1 MKKDTSKSIKKIM
14 IVYLVILL
22 ALISYIVYFTVVSG
36 PKIAAMD
43 SNTRTTAKQNTILR
57 GTIYDS
63 EGNALTESE
72 KTSTLGQTIT
82 YPYGSMYANVV
93 GYYSSSY
100 GMTGLEKTYN
110 SELSTYQSGTGI
122 LRYFNIIKSFKE
134 RSVQKV
140 GNSVYTTLD
149 TDLQKAAYEG
159 LSKYTAGAVVAINAK
174 TGAILASVSYPSFDP
189 NDLAA
194 AMAKSTE
201 SGVTP
206 FLIDRATQGLYAPG
220 STFKVITLASGLEN
234 ISGLAY
240 KTFDDTGKIT
250 IGDYTLPNENGVAYG
265 DIGINKALSVSSNVV
280 FGGIIAEELGNAKL
294 KTTAEEFGF
303 NEDIP
308 TVGFSLKQS
317 TFPTLESYELG
328 NIAQSGIGQGSVQAT
343 PTEMALVAATVAN
356 NGIMMRP
363 YLVSKV
369 VDSEGNVVDETKV
382 EEYRQVLSSAN
393 DAVIKNA
400 MSYVVSQRVQ
410 SGTWSYFSGINDVG
424 AKTGTAQTG
433 SGQPN
438 SWWMGYSGD
447 IAVAVVVEGAGNVD
461 GASAKI
467 AASVI
472 KAYQA
477 QQ

>member
-1 MKKDTSKSIKKIM
+1 MNTDPEKSAKKIM
-14 IVYLVILL
+14 IAYLLVLL

-43 SNTRTTAKQNTILR
+43 TNTRTTAKENLVLR
-57 GTIYDS
+57 GTIYDKF
-63 EGNALTESE
+63 GNALTVSK
-72 KTSTLGQTIT
+72 KTSTLDQTIS
-82 YPYGSMYANVV
+82 YPYGSLYANVV
-93 GYYSSSY
+93 GYKSTNY
-100 GMTGLEKTYN
+100 GITGLEETYN
-110 SELSTYQSGTGI
+110 STLSTYQSGTGF
-122 LRYFNIIKSFKE
+122 LRYFDLVKSFKE
-134 RSVQKV
+134 RSVEKV
-140 GNSVYTTLD
+140 GDSIYTTLD
-149 TDLQKAAYEG
+149 TNLQKIAYDG

-174 TGAILASVSYPSFDP
+174 TGAILVSASYPSFDP

-206 FLIDRATQGLYAPG
+206 FLIDRATRGLYAPG
-220 STFKVITLASGLEN
+220 STFKVITLASGLQN
-234 ISGLAY
+234 ISGLASR
-240 KTFDDTGKIT
+240 TFDDTGKIT
-250 IGDYTLPNENGVAYG
+250 IGDYTLPNENNVAYG
-265 DIGINKALSVSSNVV
+265 QISLNKALSVSSNVV

-294 KTTAEEFGF
+294 KATAEDFGF

-308 TVGFSLKQS
+308 TVGFTLNKS
-317 TFPTLESYELG
+317 TFPTLSSYELG

-343 PTEMALVAATVAN
+343 PTEMALVAATIAN
-356 NGIMMRP
+356 NGVMMRP

-369 VDSEGNVVDETKV
+369 VDSAGNVVDETKV
-382 EEYRQVLSSAN
+382 KEYRQVLSSSVN
-393 DAVIKNA
+393 SVIKNA
-400 MSYVVSQRVQ
+400 MSYVVEQRVK
-410 SGTWSYFSGINDVG
+410 SGTWSYFSGISDVG

-472 KAYQA
+472 KAYLA
-477 QQ
+477 GE

>member
-14 IVYLVILL
+14 IVYLLILL

-36 PKIAAMD
+36 PKIANME
-43 SNTRTTAKQNTILR
+43 SNTRAAAKQNTILR

-63 EGNALTESE
+63 EGNALTKSE

-82 YPYGSMYANVV
+82 YPYGAMYANVI

-100 GMTGLEKTYN
+100 GVTGLEKTCN
-110 SELSTYQSGTGI
+110 NELSTYQSGTSI
-122 LRYFNIIKSFKE
+122 LRYFNIVKSFKE
-134 RSVQKV
+134 RNIQKV
-140 GNSVYTTLD
+140 GNSVYTTLN
-149 TDLQKAAYEG
+149 TNLQKVAYEG
-159 LSKYTAGAVVAINAK
+159 LSKYKAGAVVAINAK

-206 FLIDRATQGLYAPG
+206 FLIDRATKSLYAPG

-234 ISGLAY
+234 IPGLAY
-240 KTFDDTGKIT
+240 RTFDDTGKIT
-250 IGDYTLPNENGVAYG
+250 IGDYTLPNENSVAYG
-265 DIGINKALSVSSNVV
+265 NIGINKALSVSSNVV

-294 KTTAEEFGF
+294 KATAEQFGF

-308 TVGFSLKQS
+308 TVGFTLEQS
-317 TFPTLESYELG
+317 KFPTLSSYELG
-328 NIAQSGIGQGSVQAT
+328 NIAQSGIGQGAVQAT

-356 NGIMMRP
+356 NGVMMRP
-363 YLVSKV
+363 YLVNKV
-369 VDSEGNVVDETKV
+369 VDSQGNVVDQTEV
-382 EEYRQVLSSAN
+382 EQYRQVLSSSN

-410 SGTWSYFSGINDVG
+410 SGTWSYFSGISDVG

-438 SWWMGYSGD
+438 SWWMGYAGD

-472 KAYQA
+472 KEYLA

>member
-1 MKKDTSKSIKKIM
+1 MKNDTEKSTRKIM

-22 ALISYIVYFTVVSG
+22 ALISYIVYFTVVCG

-43 SNTRTTAKQNTILR
+43 SNTRGAASQNTILR

-63 EGNALTESE
+63 QGNALTVSK
-72 KTSTLGQTIT
+72 KTSTLDKTIS
-82 YPYGSMYANVV
+82 YPYGDIYANVV
-93 GYYSSSY
+93 GYCSSAY
-100 GMTGLEKTYN
+100 GKNGLEKTYN
-110 SELSTYQSGTGI
+110 NQLTTYQSGKGI
-122 LRYFNIIKSFKE
+122 LRYFNIVKSFKE
-134 RSVQKV
+134 RSTPKV

-149 TDLQKAAYEG
+149 TNLQKVAYEG
-159 LSKYTAGAVVAINAK
+159 LSHYTAGAVVAINAK

-189 NDLAA
+189 NDLAG
-194 AMAKSTE
+194 AMAKATQ

-206 FLIDRATQGLYAPG
+206 FLSDRATQWLYAPG

-240 KTFDDTGKIT
+240 RTFDDTGKVT

-265 DIGINKALSVSSNVV
+265 KIGINKALSVSSNVV

-294 KTTAEEFGF
+294 KATAESFGF

-317 TFPTLESYELG
+317 SFPTLSSYELG

-343 PTEMALVAATVAN
+343 PTQMALVAATVAN
-356 NGIMMRP
+356 DGIMMRP
-363 YLVSKV
+363 YLVSKI

-382 EEYRQVLSSAN
+382 QQYRQVLSAS
-393 DAVIKNA
+393 DDSVIKNA
-400 MSYVVSQRVQ
+400 MAYVVSQRVQ
-410 SGTWSYFSGINDVG
+410 SGTWSYFNGINNVG

-433 SGQPN
+433 SGEPN
-438 SWWMGYSGD
+438 SWWMGYAGD
-447 IAVAVVVEGAGNVD
+447 LAVAVVVEGAGNVD

-472 KAYQA
+472 KAYSGQ
-477 QQ
+477 